1 MTTPS
6 DGLPLRPRGAERRA
20 ANRSTTRRSKPA
32 VRRRARH
39 DARAD
44 APRAAGVTVSPPV
57 TPASTSFFRSSVRRA
72 LPATATA
79 AVTCLFVAVGSPQT
93 AMASTPS
100 PSSPVLGVQQFVA
113 DGSARLSVDRDG
125 FSIGRAAAAQA
136 RATTVGSSDAAARPT
151 AGSVPAAGG
160 FGSRWVTGCSACST
174 NHQGIDFAAPIG
186 TAVVAAMPGR
196 VVSAGVLGGYGN
208 QVLLQHAD
216 GSQTRYG
223 HLSTIGVRPGQVL
236 SAGQRI
242 GAVGNTGV
250 STGAHLHFEVIV
262 DGVPVDPA
270 AWLQARGLL

>member
-1 MTTPS
+1 MTTPT

-20 ANRSTTRRSKPA
+20 ANRSTTRRPEAS
-32 VRRRARH
+32 VRRRAGHGMRP
-39 DARAD
+39 DG
-44 APRAAGVTVSPPV
+44 PRAAGVTVSPPV

-100 PSSPVLGVQQFVA
+100 PSGPVLGVQQFVA

-125 FSIGRAAAAQA
+125 FSIGRAAAQA
-136 RATTVGSSDAAARPT
+136 RATVVGSSGASARPT
-151 AGSVPAAGG
+151 EGSTPAAGG

-174 NHQGIDFAAPIG
+174 NHHGIDFAAPIG
-186 TAVVAAMPGR
+186 TAVVAAMPGS
-196 VVSAGVLGGYGN
+196 VVSAGALGGYGN

-216 GSQTRYG
+216 GTQTRYG

-236 SAGQRI
+236 SAGQRL

-270 AWLQARGLL
+270 TWLQARGLL

>member
-1 MTTPS
+1 MTTPA

-20 ANRSTTRRSKPA
+20 ANRLRTRRPEVSE
-32 VRRRARH
+32 RRRAGHGTRP
-39 DARAD
+39 D
-44 APRAAGVTVSPPV
+44 APRAAGVVAPPSA
-57 TPASTSFFRSSVRRA
+57 TPASPSSFRSSVRRA

-100 PSSPVLGVQQFVA
+100 PSSPVPGVQQFVA

-136 RATTVGSSDAAARPT
+136 RATAVGSSDAAARPT
-151 AGSVPAAGG
+151 AGNVPAAGG

-186 TAVVAAMPGR
+186 TTVVAAMPGS

-216 GSQTRYG
+216 GTQTRYG
-223 HLSTIGVRPGQVL
+223 HLSAIGVRPGQVL
-236 SAGQRI
+236 SAGQRL

-262 DGVPVDPA
+262 GGVPVDPA
-270 AWLQARGLL
+270 TWLQARGLL